1 LMVAPD
7 FSQLPWIVP
16 YQDILAI
23 AGTDCV
29 ELLEVTNC
37 YGAPRGALPLYPNES
52 ANHLKPYRR
61 KYDALSI
68 ESGISNLK
76 LRPSV
81 SAGGIEIG
89 LNCLTIP

>member
-1 LMVAPD
+1 MVAPD

-37 YGAPRGALPLYPNES
+37 YGGAAWARYHYTQTSPLII
-52 ANHLKPYRR
+52 
-61 KYDALSI
+61 I
-68 ESGISNLK
+68 ELVPKSQHVL
-76 LRPSV
+76 LAVCR
-81 SAGGIEIG
+81 E
-89 LNCLTIP
+89 LFHQRFE